1 MRIFHNFFHPSLEVR
16 KRSLVFFDAYFF
28 KKKFIRVTR
37 EDLRDQIERE
47 GVVSEIMHDFFQK
60 IDESYVEMTSGMAI
74 EVKAFVK
81 P

>member
-1 MRIFHNFFHPSLEVR
+1 M
-16 KRSLVFFDAYFF
+16 
-28 KKKFIRVTR
+28 TR